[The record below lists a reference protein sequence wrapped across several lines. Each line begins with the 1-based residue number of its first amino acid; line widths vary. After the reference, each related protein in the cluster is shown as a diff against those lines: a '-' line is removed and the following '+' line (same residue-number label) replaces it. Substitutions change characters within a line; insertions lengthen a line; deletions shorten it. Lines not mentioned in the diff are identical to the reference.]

1 MNLRPDVIHRVFW
14 TTGTNAPTE
23 SIQKP
28 AEKFIRPRRFWSEK
42 TVTII
47 KFFALGLALALAALV
62 GCSKSSE
69 LDPRTQPVS
78 VLVAR
83 VGAPI
88 AETEAFTGVVTARV
102 QSDLGF
108 RVPGKVTK
116 RFVDTGQKVHI
127 GEPLMQIDVTD
138 YAHAIATQTENVA
151 ALRAKAKQATAD
163 EVRYRGLVSTG
174 AIAASTYDQVKATA
188 DAARAQLAS
197 AEAQEK
203 VAKDQG
209 DYSILLAD
217 SDGTVVQ
224 ALAEP
229 GQVVAAGQTV
239 VKLAHAGPREAAVYL
254 PETLRPALGS
264 EGLAVLYGETPSVPA
279 RLRQLS
285 DSADPETRTFE
296 ARYVLGAPGA
306 NAPLGA
312 TVTVRVPKKD
322 SSDPE
327 EVPIAAITDRG
338 NGPGVWVLNQ
348 KTSTVSYQR
357 VKVLRLSEEDAILS
371 DGVQPGEQIVVLG
384 AHLLSDGQHV
394 RVADKRVASR

>member
-1 MNLRPDVIHRVFW
+1 MKF
-14 TTGTNAPTE
+14 TT
-23 SIQKP
+23 
-28 AEKFIRPRRFWSEK
+28 
-42 TVTII
+42 
-47 KFFALGLALALAALV
+47 LGLASALVALA
-62 GCSKSSE
+62 GCSKSPG

-78 VLVAR
+78 VLVVR

-88 AETEAFTGVVTARV
+88 AETESFTGVVTARV

-151 ALRAKAKQATAD
+151 ALRAKAKQAAAD

-188 DAARAQLAS
+188 DAAQAQLAS
-197 AEAQEK
+197 AEAQKK
-203 VAKDQG
+203 VARDQG
-209 DYSILLAD
+209 DYSLLLAD

-224 ALAEP
+224 TLAEP

-254 PETLRPALGS
+254 PETLRPSLGS
-264 EGLAVLYGETPSVPA
+264 EAHAVLYGETASVPV

-296 ARYVLGAPGA
+296 ARYVLGSLGA
-306 NAPLGA
+306 NAPLWSYSHSSG
-312 TVTVRVPKKD
+312 PKERLFR
-322 SSDPE
+322 S
-327 EVPIAAITDRG
+327 RG
-338 NGPGVWVLNQ
+338 NRSTRGRAAETHATRARLHHNGPVWKCLGLG
-348 KTSTVSYQR
+348 KTQSQSANRATPLEKACHSTDLHSINKGNCVA
-357 VKVLRLSEEDAILS
+357 VPLI
-371 DGVQPGEQIVVLG
+371 
-384 AHLLSDGQHV
+384 GQFWT
-394 RVADKRVASR
+394 VAASAQLPVTL